1 MKHSI
6 YAAAGF
12 ICLNLGHVT
21 DGRAV
26 SIVQCYTESCLPGS
40 RIYSECDKHFPKS
53 YEKCL
58 AYRQKTEGRTP
69 PFIPEKS
76 KGQTPPLIPEPTYTE
91 Q

>member
-1 MKHSI
+1 MKRYI

-12 ICLNLGHVT
+12 VCFSLGHVI
-21 DGRAV
+21 DGWAV
-26 SIVQCYTESCLPGS
+26 SIVDCNTKSCFPGS
-40 RIYSECDKHFPKS
+40 RIYSECAKYFPKS

-76 KGQTPPLIPEPTYTE
+76 KGQTPPLIPDPTYTE